1 MDNRMQPRLRLS
13 PTGDPPYLQAMRR
26 PSGRTTNFMTGLGR
40 QLPLLHAGVRTNDRP
55 PEVMSAEDR
64 EIVMRGLEQARNDEF
79 ATEEEVRSTFAR
91 FRL

>member
-1 MDNRMQPRLRLS
+1 
-13 PTGDPPYLQAMRR
+13 MRR
-26 PSGRTTNFMTGLGR
+26 PSGRTTNFMTGLSR
-40 QLPLLHAGVRTNDRP
+40 QLPLRDAGVRADDRP

-64 EIVMRGLEQARNDEF
+64 EIVMRGLEQARNGEF

>member
-1 MDNRMQPRLRLS
+1 MQPCLRLP

-26 PSGRTTNFMTGLGR
+26 PSGRTTNFMTGLDR
-40 QLPLLHAGVRTNDRP
+40 QLPLRDAGVRADDQS
-55 PEVMSAEDR
+55 PEVMSAEAR
-64 EIVMRGLEQARNDEF
+64 EIVMRGLEQARNGEF